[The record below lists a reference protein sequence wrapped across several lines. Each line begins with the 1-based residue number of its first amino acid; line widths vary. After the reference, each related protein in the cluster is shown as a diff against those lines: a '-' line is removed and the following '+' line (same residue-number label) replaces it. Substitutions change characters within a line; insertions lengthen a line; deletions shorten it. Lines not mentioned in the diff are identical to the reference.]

1 MEQISLMNISNTSK
15 YILGIFAAAGI
26 LAGCSGSQS
35 SLSPSGPAIGSN
47 VKGAPSPQLLQR
59 LSIAAHPGLEAL
71 HPNRSKSWISPDV
84 LPDRHHHK
92 KKLLYISSFYSS
104 EVDIYDYKSLKLK
117 GTLTGFDAPQ
127 GECVDKK
134 GDVFVA
140 NTDAS
145 EILEY
150 ARGATSPTA
159 TLEDSG
165 YYPVGCAIDPKTG
178 DLAVSNIFSTEE
190 EDGNVVIYPKATG
203 SGTAYT
209 VAGVAEAFFVAY
221 DNDGNLFVDGHPV
234 LFGSGFAFAE
244 LPSGSSS
251 FEAITLNQSIEFPG
265 GVGYDGKYVTVDDQD
280 ADNTIYQFTISGTSG
295 TKEGSSTFSGPE
307 DMLGYS
313 FVPQKY
319 NGKQSST
326 LVGPDGAAEST
337 YIFNYPAG
345 GAAIRSVDDGLDE
358 NSGSAVTPGSNE

>member
-35 SLSPSGPAIGSN
+35 SLSPSGPAIGSDA
-47 VKGAPSPQLLQR
+47 KGAPSPALLQR
-59 LSIAAHPGLEAL
+59 LSIAAHPSLEAPR
-71 HPNRSKSWISPDV
+71 PNRSKSWMSPDV

-92 KKLLYISSFYSS
+92 KKLLYISSFYSD
-104 EVDIYDYKSLKLK
+104 EVDVYDYKSLKLK
-117 GTLTGFDAPQ
+117 GTITGLDNPQ

-145 EILEY
+145 DILEY

-159 TLEDSG
+159 TLEDTG
-165 YYPVGCAIDPKTG
+165 YYPVGCAISPKTG
-178 DLAVSNIFSTEE
+178 DLAVSNIFSTED
-190 EDGNVVIYPKATG
+190 EDGNVVIFPKATG
-203 SGTAYT
+203 SGTSYT
-209 VAGVAEAFFVAY
+209 VPGLEEAFFCAY

-244 LPSGSSS
+244 LPSGSSN
-251 FEAITLNQSIEFPG
+251 FEAVTLNQSIEFPG

-280 ADNTIYQFTISGTSG
+280 DDNTVYQFTISGTSG
-295 TKEGSSTFSGPE
+295 TKEGSSSFSGPS

-313 FVPQKY
+313 FVVQKY
-319 NGKQSST
+319 NGKQSTT
-326 LVGPDGAAEST
+326 LVGPDGVGEAT

-345 GAAIRSVDDGLDE
+345 GSSRASVEDGLDD
-358 NSGSAVTPGSNE
+358 NSGAVVTPGSNE

>member
-35 SLSPSGPAIGSN
+35 SLGPSAPGMGSD
-47 VKGAPSPQLLQR
+47 VKGAPSAQLLQR
-59 LSIAAHPGLEAL
+59 LSIAAHPGLVAPR
-71 HPNRSKSWISPDV
+71 PNTSKSWISPDV
-84 LPDRHHHK
+84 LPDRHHKK

-117 GTLTGFDAPQ
+117 GTLTGFEDPQ

-145 EILEY
+145 DILEY
-150 ARGATSPTA
+150 ARGATSPTK
-159 TLEDSG
+159 TLEDTG
-165 YYPVGCAIDPKTG
+165 YYPVGCAVDPKTG
-178 DLAVSNIFSTEE
+178 NLAVSNIFSTED
-190 EDGNVVIYPKATG
+190 EDGNVVVYTKASG
-203 SGTAYT
+203 SGTSYT
-209 VAGVAEAFFVAY
+209 VSALAEDFFCAY
-221 DNDGNLFVDGHPV
+221 DNDGNLFVDGHPE
-234 LFGSGFAFAE
+234 FDSGFAFAE

-251 FEAITLNQSIEFPG
+251 FETITLNQSIEFPG
-265 GVGYDGKYVTVDDQD
+265 GVGYDGKYVTVDDQEN
-280 ADNTIYQFTISGTSG
+280 DNTVYQFTISGTSG
-295 TKEGSSTFSGPE
+295 TKEGSSSFSGPS

-313 FVPQKY
+313 FVPQRY
-319 NGKQSST
+319 NGKQSTT
-326 LVGPDGAAEST
+326 LVGPDGSGEAT

-345 GAAIRSVDDGLDE
+345 GASRASVTDGLDD